1 MTSTE
6 MRELTRPRLLFFH
19 SETDGPSRRVDG
31 FLAQVLQRR
40 RNHEAFHVIRIDVHA
55 RPDLAERFRV
65 SDYPAL
71 CVIADSRVQARLDR
85 PRGCRD
91 IEAALKPWLK

>member
-6 MRELTRPRLLFFH
+6 MRAQTRPRLLFSH

-40 RNHEAFHVIRIDVHA
+40 RNHEAFQVIRIDVQA

-85 PRGCRD
+85 PRGCRE